1 MEIQIFGSKNFGS
14 LRVALNE
21 KGETLFCLVDVCKAL
36 GIGNPS
42 DVKKRLD
49 STNLDSIEVCTK
61 SINRHG
67 EYTRKIS
74 MTFIGEPNLYRCIFQ
89 SKKDDAKQFQD
100 WVFGE
105 VLPQIRKTGGYVP
118 VKPEDNEQTIMA
130 RALEIMQRTLEQQ
143 SQLIES
149 QRPMYQLGKAVSGS
163 EESVMVGQMAKILHN
178 NGIDIGRQRF
188 FDWLR
193 DNGYIF
199 KNGREPMQKWI
210 EAGIMDVRE
219 NTVITDHG
227 VVLSVTPMITGKGQE
242 YFLRAFGVLRG

>member
-105 VLPQIRKTGGYVP
+105 VLPSIRKTGAYMTRDTVLK
-118 VKPEDNEQTIMA
+118 VMAEPENI
-130 RALEIMQRTLEQQ
+130 LKLCRTLVEMQPKVEYCNAVLLSDDCMTMTQVAKELGMTCQELTNYLLDNRVIYAQ
-143 SQLIES
+143 S
-149 QRPMYQLGKAVSGS
+149 
-163 EESVMVGQMAKILHN
+163 GQYMLYADYARMGYAKNRTHGYRNSKNEMRTHSYLVWTER
-178 NGIDIGRQRF
+178 GRRF
-188 FDWLR
+188 IHEIIKSL
-193 DNGYIF
+193 
-199 KNGREPMQKWI
+199 
-210 EAGIMDVRE
+210 
-219 NTVITDHG
+219 
-227 VVLSVTPMITGKGQE
+227 
-242 YFLRAFGVLRG
+242 